1 MSVKLS
7 LLTLLAEAPR
17 YGYELKAEFER
28 RTGEVWPLNVG
39 QVYTTL
45 DRLTRDGLVE
55 PAGDDGAG
63 HLYYAVTEAGRTAA
77 GQWWSEP
84 VEPAA
89 PPRDELAIKLALAVT
104 MPGVDVTGVLAVQRA
119 ATLRTMQ
126 ALTARKRATAEL
138 SERLVVESLLYA
150 AEAQIRWLDHC
161 EQVLSVPLIG
171 VRS

>member
-7 LLTLLAEAPR
+7 LLALLAEAPR

-55 PAGDDGAG
+55 PTGDDGGG
-63 HLYYAVTEAGRTAA
+63 HLYYCITDAGRAA
-77 GQWWSEP
+77 ATQWWSAP

-104 MPGVDVTGVLAVQRA
+104 MHGVDVTTVLAVQRA

-126 ALTARKRATAEL
+126 ALTASKRATSEL

-150 AEAQIRWLDHC
+150 AEAQVRWLDHC
-161 EQVLSVPLIG
+161 EQVLSVTPIG
-171 VRS
+171 DRP